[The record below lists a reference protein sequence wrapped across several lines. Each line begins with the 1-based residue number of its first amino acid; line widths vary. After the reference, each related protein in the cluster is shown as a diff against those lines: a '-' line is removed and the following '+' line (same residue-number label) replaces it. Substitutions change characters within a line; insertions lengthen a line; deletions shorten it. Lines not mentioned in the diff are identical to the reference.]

1 MSSDDM
7 RFIVARV
14 YGPNAKEWKRKV
26 AKMTDVLYIKAW
38 LDKVVPSTLPQ

>member
-26 AKMTDVLYIKAW
+26 ARMTDAQVCAIYHSMLKRGLIR
-38 LDKVVPSTLPQ
+38 